1 MKEKTFLTA
10 VCLLVGLGVV
20 LTLAHL
26 LYIVYAYQHG
36 SIIYFIANEIW

>member
-1 MKEKTFLTA
+1 MKDKTFYTL
-10 VCLLVGLGVV
+10 VWLLVGLGVA

-26 LYIVYAYQHG
+26 LYISYAYQHG